1 MKKEINM
8 NVYKK
13 CPILENDYF
22 LLRYIREEDAEDLL
36 KVYSDKKAVLLF
48 NSDNC
53 NGDIFYYT
61 TLERMKQQIRFWDD
75 EYNKEYY
82 VRWSIIDKKTSSV
95 IGTIELFNRKANDFF
110 NNCGLLRLDLRS
122 DYEKNEQI
130 EKILEIIIDNAFNL
144 FNCNL
149 IATKAI
155 SIATE
160 RIKAL
165 TKCGFNYSE
174 EKLIGHD
181 GTIYND
187 YYIKNK

>member
-61 TLERMKQQIRFWDD
+61 TLERMKKQIRFWDD

-130 EKILEIIIDNAFNL
+130 KKILEIIIDNAFNL

>member
-1 MKKEINM
+1 M

-61 TLERMKQQIRFWDD
+61 TLERMKKQILFWDD

-110 NNCGLLRLDLRS
+110 
-122 DYEKNEQI
+122 
-130 EKILEIIIDNAFNL
+130 
-144 FNCNL
+144 
-149 IATKAI
+149 
-155 SIATE
+155 
-160 RIKAL
+160 
-165 TKCGFNYSE
+165 
-174 EKLIGHD
+174 
-181 GTIYND
+181 
-187 YYIKNK
+187 